1 MQQTENLAPH
11 VQEIARALQ
20 NRMEPDAIEDELRR
34 YLDYGVPLAQAKK
47 DIVRMHG
54 GTLVAGAKKLAEVQP
69 EEKGLEFTARVLTVN
84 PKEITV
90 KGQQKQIFYGYLAD
104 ATAKVPYTAWK
115 PFETMQK
122 GATVHVE
129 NAYAKKGFRDPVEIS
144 LGDYTTVAV
153 SNEQIAVKDDF
164 VPSAA
169 QAEGGRISGAE
180 RKLADLVDGLTSVT
194 LTARVLSLREKT
206 ISTANGQK
214 TLVEGE
220 LADETGRAPFSA
232 WEPERVKDVK
242 EGSVVRVRGAYVR
255 AFRGIPQVNFGQY
268 ATLEVLPD
276 RTLPNLAELERPAA
290 MDLGKLEAR
299 GGATGVA
306 VEGIVLE
313 VKKGSGLIFRC
324 AQEGCNRVL
333 QNRQCAIH
341 PQKQEGIPDLRI
353 KAVLDD
359 GRGAATFFAN
369 REATE
374 KLLGKTLAQCQQQ
387 ARDAMT
393 MDVVHE
399 DLDRLLTA
407 HRVVVTGRATSGE
420 YGLQILADAVD
431 FAPAPDAEA
440 EAEKLLGAVAEIL
453 QGVAPQ

>member
-54 GTLVAGAKKLAEVQP
+54 GTLVAGTKKLADVQP
-69 EEKGLEFTARVLTVN
+69 EEKGLEFVARVLTVN
-84 PKEITV
+84 PKEITT
-90 KGQQKQIFYGYLAD
+90 KGQPKTIFYGYLAHES
-104 ATAKVPYTAWK
+104 TRVPYTAWK
-115 PFETMQK
+115 PFEALQK
-122 GATVHVE
+122 DASVHVK

-144 LGDYTTVAV
+144 LGDYTVV
-153 SNEQIAVKDDF
+153 E
-164 VPSAA
+164 SAA
-169 QAEGGRISGAE
+169 AEVPVSGTFANAPAGPDAGGARMSAE
-180 RKLADLVDGLTSVT
+180 RKLGDLVDGLSSVT
-194 LTARVLSLREKT
+194 VTGRILSLHEKT

-242 EGSVVRVRGAYVR
+242 EGSVIRVRGAYTR

-268 ATLEVLPD
+268 ATVEVLPEAAM
-276 RTLPNLAELERPAA
+276 PSASELDRPAQ
-290 MDLGKLEAR
+290 MDLAKLEAR
-299 GGATGVA
+299 GGAQGVV

-324 AQEGCNRVL
+324 SQEGCNRVL

-341 PQKQEGIPDLRI
+341 PAKQDGIPDLRI

-359 GRGAATFFAN
+359 GLGVATFFAN

-374 KLLGKTLAQCQQQ
+374 KLLGKTMAQCQQQ

-393 MDVVHE
+393 VDVIHE
-399 DLDRLLTA
+399 EIDRALTA
-407 HRVVVTGRATSGE
+407 RRVLVHGNVLSGE
-420 YGLQILADAVD
+420 YGLQILASGIA
-431 FAPAPDAEA
+431 FAPPREVEA
-440 EAEKLLGAVAEIL
+440 EAEKLLGQVVEFL
-453 QGVAPQ
+453 QEGSQ